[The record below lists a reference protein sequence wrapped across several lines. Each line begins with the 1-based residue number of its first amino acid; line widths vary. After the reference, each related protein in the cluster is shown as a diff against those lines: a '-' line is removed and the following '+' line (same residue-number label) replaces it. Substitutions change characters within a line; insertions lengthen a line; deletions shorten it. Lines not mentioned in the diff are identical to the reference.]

1 MPTNRERSKVAARL
15 RELAKDYE
23 KVPIWSVIAACA
35 LPEPIDDVMMA
46 CGLWRAVHATEICGR
61 LADLIE
67 PEERTCRMTVLENAR
82 GNPKY
87 FLMYVCSEC
96 HGAVVHDK
104 YDPIYYCPNC
114 GARVVSE

>member
-1 MPTNRERSKVAARL
+1 MKPTNRERREVADGLRRQVKRL
-15 RELAKDYE
+15 GLQMDAHEFAHFGADVIDPDCELRWDQTM
-23 KVPIWSVIAACA
+23 
-35 LPEPIDDVMMA
+35 L
-46 CGLWRAVHATEICGR
+46 R

-114 GARVVSE
+114 GAKVVSE